1 MVFLVQT
8 GASPLCFGFAS
19 LAHIVT
25 FLGLGLIPRVG
36 KSPPGLRVPFIA
48 MELPRINEAF
58 NGKPYHYGYNVKALY
73 KLNTTDKFHKK
84 FFIDRSNLKK
94 IFQE

>member
-25 FLGLGLIPRVG
+25 FLGLGLIII
-36 KSPPGLRVPFIA
+36 PGHKELKRGLERALRKQLG
-48 MELPRINEAF
+48 ESE
-58 NGKPYHYGYNVKALY
+58 
-73 KLNTTDKFHKK
+73 
-84 FFIDRSNLKK
+84 
-94 IFQE
+94 

>member
-25 FLGLGLIPRVG
+25 FLGLGLIIALAERAGLAGG
-36 KSPPGLRVPFIA
+36 KVL
-48 MELPRINEAF
+48 
-58 NGKPYHYGYNVKALY
+58 VKKDPLKRL
-73 KLNTTDKFHKK
+73 KLN
-84 FFIDRSNLKK
+84 SCKK
-94 IFQE
+94 IPSE

>member
-25 FLGLGLIPRVG
+25 FLGLGLIT
-36 KSPPGLRVPFIA
+36 KSA
-48 MELPRINEAF
+48 AHHQ
-58 NGKPYHYGYNVKALY
+58 K
-73 KLNTTDKFHKK
+73 
-84 FFIDRSNLKK
+84 
-94 IFQE
+94 